1 MNGLE
6 VAVKAF
12 LDEAKEL
19 LDDIEETLLELESN
33 PEDQALVARAFR
45 AMHTIKG
52 SGAMFG
58 YEEIA
63 RFTHD
68 LETTYDRVREGCLS
82 ISKELLS
89 LTFEAKDHI
98 GLLLAAPPEG
108 DAETRAASDEILA
121 RFRAFVAGE
130 SAGKSDTPA
139 CSLPVDACGGEPEA
153 DSPSTFWIR
162 FKPGVG
168 IYRTGTNPFALFDE
182 LEALG
187 TCAVVFH
194 GEAIPYLED
203 YVPDD
208 HYGYWDI
215 LITTDKGEAS
225 LLDVFI
231 FQEEEEY
238 HVALVYP
245 GSVRASDLED
255 LAGLVQS
262 HAEEEPEAILRVLE
276 DEILGRLNKRIEPC
290 QETAVEAPAATH
302 APSKS
307 SIRVDSERLDA
318 LVDMVGEMVIIQS
331 RLAQAVQGNEV
342 PSIFHQVS
350 EELERL
356 TDEMR
361 DNALGLRMLPVGTM
375 FNSLRRLVRDLSGS
389 LGKDVNFIT
398 EGAETELDKTVI
410 DQLKDPLVHIL
421 RNSMDH
427 GIESPETRTAA
438 GKPAQGVVRLS
449 ARHSSGNVV
458 ITIEDDGK
466 GLDPEKIREKA
477 VSRGLISADAE
488 LGHKETLELI
498 FEPGFSTAEKVT
510 DVSGRGVGMDVVRR
524 SIEGL
529 RGIIEISSTAGQGT
543 RLNISLPLTLAI
555 IDGFNVLIEDES
567 YIVPLNTL
575 RGFQERQ
582 VEGEVRTL
590 ETMVH
595 MEHMIPCVSL
605 RKLLDVPGN
614 QPEYERVVIIEVDGR
629 VVGLSVDQVVG
640 RQQAVIKSLGDMSS
654 NVQWI
659 SGTTVNGDGTI
670 SVILDIPQLVRFA
683 SDQKNVVA
691 AREVTL
697 H

>member
-6 VAVKAF
+6 AAVKAF

-19 LDDIEETLLELESN
+19 LDDIEETLLELEST

-108 DAETRAASDEILA
+108 DAGTRAASDEILS
-121 RFRAFVAGE
+121 RFRAFVASE
-130 SAGKSDTPA
+130 SAVAGETPT
-139 CSLPVDACGGEPEA
+139 CSLPIDACADESEA

-194 GEAIPYLED
+194 GESIPYLED

-215 LITTDKGEAS
+215 LIITDKGDAS
-225 LLDVFI
+225 LHDVFI
-231 FQEEEEY
+231 FQEPEEY
-238 HVALVYP
+238 HVALVHP

-255 LAGLVQS
+255 MAALLRT
-262 HAEEEPEAILRVLE
+262 HAEEEPDAIQRMLE
-276 DEILGRLNKRIEPC
+276 NEILGRLNKRVETC
-290 QETAVEAPAATH
+290 QEVVETPAAAH

-331 RLAQAVQGNEV
+331 RLAQAVQGHQV
-342 PSIFHQVS
+342 PSIFHQIS

-427 GIESPETRTAA
+427 GIESPEARMAD

-477 VSRGLISADAE
+477 VSRGLIAADAE

-529 RGIIEISSTAGQGT
+529 RGIIEISSTSGQGT

-575 RGFQERQ
+575 RGFQERL
-582 VEGEVRTL
+582 VNGEVRTL

-605 RKLLDVPGN
+605 RKLLDVPGV

-683 SDQKNVVA
+683 SDQKKVVA
-691 AREVTL
+691 ARDVTF